1 MKYFAF
7 PPVEDAAFG
16 EVYPPQEGGQE
27 QTFPADYALL
37 ALLKINNP
45 KPE

>member
-16 EVYPPQEGGQE
+16 E
-27 QTFPADYALL
+27 ADKNKFISACCFKGVFAILG
-37 ALLKINNP
+37 
-45 KPE
+45 